1 MGMKISWQW
10 LKDYVEIPL
19 SPYELADVLTQSGL
33 EVESLTEWKPAFQQV
48 VVARLGSFRAHPQ
61 SNHLFIC
68 TVNDGQRDYSIVCGA
83 PNLKLGER
91 VALALEGATL
101 PGGLKIKKTHFQGVL
116 SEGML
121 CSEKELGLG
130 EEAAGIMLLDPPL
143 PLGIPLDSALPLQD
157 WIFDLNIT
165 PNRSDC
171 LCILGVARE
180 VAALTGQSLRYPLG
194 KKFNG
199 AMDAQRQTSAN
210 IERPDLC
217 PRYVAKLILGVKI
230 APSPFW
236 MRRHLSAVGVRSI
249 NNIVDVTNSVMLE
262 MGQPLHAFD
271 FDRLEEKRI
280 VVRTSEPGEYFTTLD
295 GIGRQMP
302 DEALMIC
309 DGKKPVALAG
319 IMGGLNSEVQSETT
333 NILLESAYFDP
344 MGIRR
349 TSKRIGLT
357 TEASLRFERGI
368 DPNGCLRAA
377 DRAAALMVELAGGS
391 LGQGAVDNYPRKIE
405 PPKIFLR
412 VPRVNKIL
420 GTAIGRQEIQ
430 DYLQNLQLKVEP
442 EGPDAFQ
449 VIPPTF
455 RVDLPR
461 EIDLIEEVA
470 RLHGFQRIPVT
481 LPSGRVSAAKKTK
494 MQGAADRAR
503 NLLVSMG
510 FWEVINYSFISPK
523 MLQDLK
529 IPPQDKRSRVLRIH
543 NPLNEDQA
551 VMRTTLIPGLLQVA
565 RTNIHRQNVDLK
577 LFELGRVFFPRE
589 GHDLPEEVEVL
600 SGLLTG
606 LREEES
612 WSKPKEEC
620 DFFDLK
626 GALETLLDGLG
637 VSAYHFRPEREE
649 PFLHPGKA
657 CRVEASEQILGVM
670 GEAHPDVREIFEL
683 KQKIFLF
690 ELNFQGLGDHITER
704 RLFKPLAR
712 FPAVTRDLALIVED
726 QIPAGDLL
734 HALWEANNG
743 LIAEIKL
750 FDLYRGKP
758 IPPGKK
764 SLAFRLKYQ
773 QEDRTLTDREVS
785 ELHQKMIDLL
795 AQRYG
800 AVLR

>member
-1 MGMKISWQW
+1 
-10 LKDYVEIPL
+10 
-19 SPYELADVLTQSGL
+19 L
-33 EVESLTEWKPAFQQV
+33 EVESLSEWKPAFQQV
-48 VVARLGSFRAHPQ
+48 VVARLDSFRAHPQ
-61 SNHLFIC
+61 SDHLFIC
-68 TVNDGQRDYSIVCGA
+68 AVNDGQRDYSIVCGA
-83 PNLKLGER
+83 PNLKVGER
-91 VALALEGATL
+91 VALALEGASL
-101 PGGLKIKKTHFQGVL
+101 PAGLKIEKAYFQGVL

-121 CSEKELGLG
+121 CSEKELGLS
-130 EEAAGIMLLDPPL
+130 EDAAGIMFLDPTL
-143 PLGIPLDSALPLQD
+143 PLGIPLESALPLTD
-157 WIFDLNIT
+157 WTLDLNIT

-180 VAALTGQSLRYPLG
+180 VAALMGKSLGVPLEKEFSG
-194 KKFNG
+194 TIE
-199 AMDAQRQTSAN
+199 AERQTSVM

-217 PRYVAKLILGVKI
+217 PRYVVELIFGVKI

-236 MRRHLSAVGVRSI
+236 MRRRLAAAGVRSI
-249 NNIVDVTNSVMLE
+249 NNIVDVTNYVMLE

-271 FDRLEEKRI
+271 FDQLEERRI
-280 VVRTSEPGEYFTTLD
+280 IVRTSEPGEYFTTLD
-295 GIGRQMP
+295 GSGRQMP
-302 DEALMIC
+302 GEALMIC

-349 TSKRIGLT
+349 TSKRIGLS

-377 DRAAALMVELAGGS
+377 QRAASLMVELAGGS
-391 LGQGAVDNYPRKIE
+391 LSREAVDNYPRRIE

-420 GTAIGRQEIQ
+420 GTAIGRHAIQ
-430 DYLQNLQLKVEP
+430 DYLQNLQLKVEA

-449 VIPPTF
+449 VTPPTF
-455 RVDLPR
+455 RVDLQR

-470 RLHGFQRIPVT
+470 RLHGFQRISVT
-481 LPSGRVSAAKKTK
+481 LPSGRVSAEKKTK
-494 MQGAADRAR
+494 IQRAAEQAR

-523 MLQDLK
+523 MLKDLK
-529 IPPQDKRSRVLRIH
+529 IPPKDERSRSLRIH
-543 NPLNEDQA
+543 NPLNEDQS

-565 RTNIHRQNVDLK
+565 RTNVHRQNVDLK
-577 LFELGRVFFPRE
+577 IFELGRIFFPRE
-589 GHDLPEEVEVL
+589 GHDLPEEVDVL

-637 VSAYHFRPEREE
+637 VSDYRFRPEQEE
-649 PFLHPGKA
+649 PLLHPGKA
-657 CRVEASEQILGVM
+657 CRVEVREQILGVM
-670 GEAHPDVREIFEL
+670 GEGHPDVRESFEL

-690 ELNFQGLGDHITER
+690 ELYFQRLSDNIKEER
-704 RLFKPLAR
+704 FFKPLPR
-712 FPAVTRDLALIVED
+712 FPAATRDLSLIVED
-726 QIPAGDLL
+726 QIPAGDLWRT
-734 HALWEANNG
+734 LWEARGG

-773 QEDRTLTDREVS
+773 HEDRTLTDREVN

-795 AQRYG
+795 AKRYR
-800 AVLR
+800 VILR